1 MKKQYLGI
9 VALAALALSVHGDEP
24 LKSGPPVG
32 AMLEAFTFQPL
43 NITGPDAGKKQC
55 LI

>member
-1 MKKQYLGI
+1 MNQSLAM
-9 VALAALALSVHGDEP
+9 VFVAAFALAARGDEP

-32 AMLEAFTFQPL
+32 KMLEAFTFNPL

>member
-1 MKKQYLGI
+1 MKACAIGLV
-9 VALAALALSVHGDEP
+9 VAVTVLSSAAEP

-32 AMLEAFTFQPL
+32 TMLEAFTFQPL

-55 LI
+55 LV